1 MLLMTLALFAC
12 GGASPPAEPST
23 TEAAAEAPPAAQAP
37 KADAAPDAPT
47 PAAKP
52 WRVAFQYGT
61 QETASMLQHALLYD
75 RMRNELMKHGI
86 FTDSVRPPYGST
98 TVYDAELEKLGSL
111 DLAGLPQG
119 DYGWIYA
126 EQGREPLVIP
136 SPNVASGDYERPY
149 PAGDS
154 RPFIKE
160 LEGYFGITVGF

>member
-1 MLLMTLALFAC
+1 MFLMTLTLLAC
-12 GGASPPAEPST
+12 GGAAPPAEPST
-23 TEAAAEAPPAAQAP
+23 PEAAGAREAT
-37 KADAAPDAPT
+37 T
-47 PAAKP
+47 PQAKP

-61 QETASMLQHALLYD
+61 QETVSMLQHALLYD
-75 RMRNELMKHGI
+75 RMRNDLMKHGI

-126 EQGREPLVIP
+126 EQGREPLVVP